1 MNTVQCYTPSGGPS
15 CRTQGLGS
23 AVAHKDYIFVFFC
36 VCPWSPPGL
45 RAVARPLS
53 LTRTIFLSSLGR
65 CRSYGLLS
73 AVGSTRTCFLS
84 YLGLTSFAS
93 HGRCRP
99 NKDLFFGICGFGL
112 LLCSKLT
119 SAIVWRYYPV

>member
-36 VCPWSPPGL
+36 VCPWSPSGS

-53 LTRTIFLSSLGR
+53 LTRIIFLSFLGR
-65 CRSYGLLS
+65 CRSYGLMS
-73 AVGSTRTCFLS
+73 AVGSTRTIFLVFVES
-84 YLGLTSFAS
+84 
-93 HGRCRP
+93 
-99 NKDLFFGICGFGL
+99 GL
-112 LLCSKLT
+112 LLCSRLA
-119 SAIVWRYYPV
+119 SAIVWRLSWFNKININGAQRAYKKGVYYG